1 MKDINLAAPNWEV
14 VNYVLDV
21 AEYWISD
28 MDIDEI
34 YRGIG
39 ELGRQQQKYIASI
52 LLVNTY
58 AAFHML
64 QVG

>member
-1 MKDINLAAPNWEV
+1 
-14 VNYVLDV
+14 
-21 AEYWISD
+21 

-34 YRGIG
+34 FRGIG

-52 LLVNTY
+52 LLVNAY

-64 QVG
+64 QVRLGP